1 MKMVFSS
8 HIKYRVNTLNGKAT
22 VLGHCKMSLIYMI
35 LAITIYIVSVPI
47 LASCVSASNLRNPEL
62 STPFPQIESIANKTL
77 VVWQDN
83 STGNNEIYFHSDDG
97 GSKFSSKKNL
107 SNSTGDSQFP
117 QIESIAN
124 RTRVVWQDNSTGN
137 NEIYLRDSTDGGNS
151 FGPPINLSNS
161 TGNSEFPQIES
172 IANRTRVVWQD
183 DSTGNNE
190 IYLRDSTDGG
200 NSFGPP
206 INLSNSTGN
215 SEFPQIESIAN
226 RTRVVWQDDSTGN
239 NELYLLVYDRASKFS
254 SKKNLSNSTGDSQ
267 FPQIESIANRTLVV
281 WQDNSTGNNEIY
293 VRKSSTEGSKFS
305 SKKNLS
311 NSTGNSQ
318 FPQIESIAN
327 RTLVVWQDNSTGN
340 NEIYL
345 LVYDGG
351 SKFSS
356 KKNLSNSTGDS
367 QFPQIESI
375 ANRTLVVWQDNSTG
389 NNELYIRE
397 STDGGNKF
405 GKPEKI
411 FRPNIQFGEPTVVDS
426 NLKVE
431 KVTSGIAFPTH
442 MDFLG
447 NDDILV
453 LEKNEGMVK
462 RVINGSVLN
471 YTLLDV
477 PVATSVERGM
487 LGIAVQKI
495 NNGSTYVFLYFTESE
510 KDGDDISERMPPL
523 GNRLYRYELIENKLV
538 NPKLLL
544 DLPATPGPAHNGGKV
559 LVGPDGNIYL
569 TIGDLNPLSS
579 KKQNASSFT
588 KAQNHGEASNA
599 DGRAGILRVT
609 QNGEAVN
616 GGILGHESPLNKYFA
631 YGIRNSFGIDFD
643 PVTGVLWDTENGPQ
657 YGDEINLV
665 EPGFNSGW
673 NRVQGFWEPNGPYP
687 GNFTNLPKELVDFN
701 GTSKYSSPEFAWYQ
715 PSPGLTAI
723 KFLNSDKLGKKYMN
737 DLFVADFHN
746 GNIYRFELDSSRS
759 GLLLDSNLKDK
770 ISNSTGESQ
779 EFVFGTG
786 FGGITDLAIGPD
798 GYIYVLSLFQGG
810 ADCDTAKYLTAS
822 CISYTTELQGT
833 IFRIVPMDSVN

>member
-1 MKMVFSS
+1 MKRVFSS
-8 HIKYRVNTLNGKAT
+8 HIKYGVNTFNAKAI
-22 VLGHCKMSLIYMI
+22 VLGHCEMNLIYMI

-47 LASCVSASNLRNPEL
+47 LASCVSASNFRNPES
-62 STPFPQIESIANKTL
+62 STPFPQIESIANRTL

-151 FGPPINLSNS
+151 FGLTINLSNS
-161 TGNSEFPQIES
+161 TGDSQFPQIES

-183 DSTGNNE
+183 NSTGNNE
-190 IYLRDSTDGG
+190 IYVLVNDGA
-200 NSFGPP
+200 
-206 INLSNSTGN
+206 I
-215 SEFPQIESIAN
+215 
-226 RTRVVWQDDSTGN
+226 
-239 NELYLLVYDRASKFS
+239 KFR

-293 VRKSSTEGSKFS
+293 LRKSSTE
-305 SKKNLS
+305 
-311 NSTGNSQ
+311 
-318 FPQIESIAN
+318 
-327 RTLVVWQDNSTGN
+327 
-340 NEIYL
+340 
-345 LVYDGG
+345 G

-375 ANRTLVVWQDNSTG
+375 ANRTLVVWLDNSTG

-411 FRPNIQFGEPTVVDS
+411 FRPNIQYGEPTVVDP

-431 KVTSGIAFPTH
+431 RVTSGIAFPTH

-471 YTLLDV
+471 HTLLDV
-477 PVATSVERGM
+477 PVANSVERGM

-510 KDGDDISERMPPL
+510 KDGDDVAERKPPL

-544 DLPATPGPAHNGGKV
+544 DLPATPGPAHNGGKI

-579 KKQNASSFT
+579 KKQNMSSFT

-599 DGRAGILRVT
+599 DGRAGILRIT
-609 QNGEAVN
+609 PNGEAVN

-631 YGIRNSFGIDFD
+631 YGMRNSFGIDFD
-643 PVTGVLWDTENGPQ
+643 PLTGVLWDTENGPQ

-701 GTSKYSSPEFAWYQ
+701 GTSKYSPPELAWYQ

-737 DLFVADFHN
+737 DLLVADFHN

-759 GLLLDSNLKDK
+759 GLALDSNLKDK
-770 ISNSTGESQ
+770 ISNSTGENK
-779 EFVFGTG
+779 ELIFGSG
-786 FGGITDLAIGPD
+786 FGGITDLTIGPD

-833 IFRIVPMDSVN
+833 IFRIVPMDSIN